1 MEQKKK
7 RNYGKM
13 TAEELSA
20 AVNLVKSEN
29 SGVFGVKDIRS
40 AFKDL
45 GVPMYSEF
53 ATTLVQQGVLV
64 QAGLTYQ
71 DGFSWSSTEPIHINK
86 VVELMT
92 ITRKKVAAQA
102 RKYNQKKKAVQQGT
116 WVEQPKETT
125 EIEQVLEEVPVH
137 EHKELVPVDKA
148 INKAIKLLTENGY
161 RVSKPVL
168 RQYVGINV
176 GYTLKRV
183 DVETTFP
190 GMPHHSRY
198 CGAVSGT
205 SKLINITIIG

>member
-1 MEQKKK
+1 
-7 RNYGKM
+7 M

-71 DGFSWSSTEPIHINK
+71 DGFSWSSTEPIHMNK
-86 VVELMT
+86 VAELM
-92 ITRKKVAAQA
+92 TRKKVAAQA

-168 RQYVGINV
+168 IYEEVTV
-176 GYTLKRV
+176 K
-183 DVETTFP
+183 
-190 GMPHHSRY
+190 
-198 CGAVSGT
+198 
-205 SKLINITIIG
+205 

>member
-1 MEQKKK
+1 MEQK

-102 RKYNQKKKAVQQGT
+102 RKYSQKKKAIQQGT
-116 WVEQPKETT
+116 WVEPVKQPKETT
-125 EIEQVLEEVPVH
+125 EIEEVPVH

-168 RQYVGINV
+168 IYEEVTV
-176 GYTLKRV
+176 K
-183 DVETTFP
+183 
-190 GMPHHSRY
+190 
-198 CGAVSGT
+198 
-205 SKLINITIIG
+205 

>member
-1 MEQKKK
+1 MGQKTK

-40 AFKDL
+40 AFKQL

-53 ATTLVQQGVLV
+53 ATTLVQQGILV
-64 QAGLTYQ
+64 QAGLTYL
-71 DGFSWSSTEPIHINK
+71 DGYSWSNTEPIHMNK
-86 VVELMT
+86 VAELMT
-92 ITRKKVAAQA
+92 ITR
-102 RKYNQKKKAVQQGT
+102 KKAVQQGT

-168 RQYVGINV
+168 IYEEVTV
-176 GYTLKRV
+176 K
-183 DVETTFP
+183 
-190 GMPHHSRY
+190 
-198 CGAVSGT
+198 
-205 SKLINITIIG
+205 

>member
-1 MEQKKK
+1 MGQKTK

-40 AFKDL
+40 AFKQL

-53 ATTLVQQGVLV
+53 ATTLVQQGILV
-64 QAGLTYQ
+64 QAGLTYL
-71 DGFSWSSTEPIHINK
+71 DRYSWSNTEPIHMNK
-86 VVELMT
+86 VAELMT
-92 ITRKKVAAQA
+92 ITR
-102 RKYNQKKKAVQQGT
+102 KKAVQQGT

-168 RQYVGINV
+168 IYEEVTV
-176 GYTLKRV
+176 K
-183 DVETTFP
+183 
-190 GMPHHSRY
+190 
-198 CGAVSGT
+198 
-205 SKLINITIIG
+205 

>member
-64 QAGLTYQ
+64 QAGMTYQ
-71 DGFSWSSTEPIHINK
+71 DGFSWSSTGPIHINK

-102 RKYNQKKKAVQQGT
+102 RKYSQKKKAIQQGT
-116 WVEQPKETT
+116 WVEQ
-125 EIEQVLEEVPVH
+125 VFEEVPVH

-168 RQYVGINV
+168 IYEEVTV
-176 GYTLKRV
+176 K
-183 DVETTFP
+183 
-190 GMPHHSRY
+190 
-198 CGAVSGT
+198 
-205 SKLINITIIG
+205 

>member
-1 MEQKKK
+1 MGQKTK

-40 AFKDL
+40 AFKQL

-53 ATTLVQQGVLV
+53 ATTLVQQGILV
-64 QAGLTYQ
+64 QAGLTYL
-71 DGFSWSSTEPIHINK
+71 DGYSWSNTEPIHMNK
-86 VVELMT
+86 VAELMT

-102 RKYNQKKKAVQQGT
+102 RKYNQKKKAVQQGK
-116 WVEQPKETT
+116 QPK

-168 RQYVGINV
+168 IYEEVTV
-176 GYTLKRV
+176 K
-183 DVETTFP
+183 
-190 GMPHHSRY
+190 
-198 CGAVSGT
+198 
-205 SKLINITIIG
+205 

>member
-1 MEQKKK
+1 MGQKTK

-40 AFKDL
+40 AFKQL

-53 ATTLVQQGVLV
+53 ATTLVQQGILV
-64 QAGLTYQ
+64 QAGLTYL
-71 DGFSWSSTEPIHINK
+71 DGYSWSNTEPIHMNK
-86 VVELMT
+86 VAELMT

-102 RKYNQKKKAVQQGT
+102 RKYSQKKKAIQQGT
-116 WVEQPKETT
+116 WV
-125 EIEQVLEEVPVH
+125 EQVLEEVPVH

-168 RQYVGINV
+168 IYEEVTV
-176 GYTLKRV
+176 K
-183 DVETTFP
+183 
-190 GMPHHSRY
+190 
-198 CGAVSGT
+198 
-205 SKLINITIIG
+205 

>member
-1 MEQKKK
+1 MEQK

-71 DGFSWSSTEPIHINK
+71 DGFSWSSTEPIHMNK

-102 RKYNQKKKAVQQGT
+102 RKYSQKKKAIQQGT

-125 EIEQVLEEVPVH
+125 EIEEVPVH
-137 EHKELVPVDKA
+137 ERKEFVPVDKA

-161 RVSKPVL
+161 RVSRPVL
-168 RQYVGINV
+168 IYEEVTV
-176 GYTLKRV
+176 K
-183 DVETTFP
+183 
-190 GMPHHSRY
+190 
-198 CGAVSGT
+198 
-205 SKLINITIIG
+205 

>member
-1 MEQKKK
+1 MGQKTK

-40 AFKDL
+40 AFKQL

-53 ATTLVQQGVLV
+53 ATTLVQQGILV
-64 QAGLTYQ
+64 QAGLTYL
-71 DGFSWSSTEPIHINK
+71 DGYSWSNTEPIHMNK
-86 VVELMT
+86 VAELM
-92 ITRKKVAAQA
+92 TRKKVAAQA

-116 WVEQPKETT
+116 WV
-125 EIEQVLEEVPVH
+125 EQVLEEVPVH

-168 RQYVGINV
+168 IYEEVTV
-176 GYTLKRV
+176 K
-183 DVETTFP
+183 
-190 GMPHHSRY
+190 
-198 CGAVSGT
+198 
-205 SKLINITIIG
+205 